1 MAESQHFATGFVKV
15 CNRCDK
21 DLTVTYDGR
30 SCVVPAHGSAFMSE
44 AAARRAVY
52 QSRIMGT
59 ENPYNPEDFQSYLYV
74 EGWKLPTDAVKYD
87 QSKEEALDR
96 KQLPADRQNVT
107 RVTHSGVR
115 PELGGG
121 QMNEPVA
128 FVGDRK

>member
-1 MAESQHFATGFVKV
+1 MDSTHFATGFVRV
-15 CNRCDK
+15 GNRSDR
-21 DLTVTYDGR
+21 DITVTYDGR
-30 SCVVPAHGSAFMSE
+30 SCVVPANGFAFMSE
-44 AAARRAVY
+44 PAAKRAVF
-52 QSRIMGT
+52 QARIWGT
-59 ENPYNPEDFQSYLYV
+59 ENPYNPEEFQSYLYV
-74 EGWKLPTDAVKYD
+74 EGWKLPTDPIKYD

-96 KQLPADRQNVT
+96 TMLPADRQKVT